1 MKRRSK
7 QNHTM
12 STRTTPENITAISPT
27 EIFVFGSNKEG
38 MHHGGAARFA
48 LNFGAVIG
56 IGEGLCGN
64 TYAVPTMGALEVT
77 AEAVTRMIDTA
88 ISTPDLTY
96 LVTAIGCGIAGYTPE
111 EIAPMFKDAI
121 NFPNIHLPET
131 FWKIIKNIPSGE
143 FLVGT
148 NGSIAHSGDII

>member
-1 MKRRSK
+1 MPYIQPHSNK
-7 QNHTM
+7 NTM
-12 STRTTPENITAISPT
+12 PTRTTPENIITLSPT

-38 MHHGGAARFA
+38 LHHGGSARFA

-64 TYAVPTMGALEVT
+64 TYAIPTMGTLDETSDSVA
-77 AEAVTRMIDTA
+77 RFIDTA

-111 EIAPMFKDAI
+111 EIAPMFHGAI
-121 NFPNIHLPET
+121 DTQNIHLPAS
-131 FWKIIKNIPSGE
+131 FWQILNS
-143 FLVGT
+143 
-148 NGSIAHSGDII
+148 